1 MWHRPA
7 PTAPE
12 TAPETEEVV
21 EETPAT
27 EAPEAEESVKTE
39 DNKVAEETV
48 TDKEDEAFDA
58 LKKANEKI
66 AIYSSKNLH
75 WLKVG
80 QLKPGYNIVT
90 KEASEKWLTR
100 KQVRIATPEELASY
114 YGK

>member
-1 MWHRPA
+1 MTIEELVGKTVFELKSYA
-7 PTAPE
+7 KKNNINLDGATTKLQILE
-12 TAPETEEVV
+12 TIGSFIPDPNTEVIE
-21 EETPAT
+21 P
-27 EAPEAEESVKTE
+27 SKI
-39 DNKVAEETV
+39 
-48 TDKEDEAFDA
+48 
-58 LKKANEKI
+58 NEKV

-100 KQVRIATPEELASY
+100 KQVRLATPEELASY